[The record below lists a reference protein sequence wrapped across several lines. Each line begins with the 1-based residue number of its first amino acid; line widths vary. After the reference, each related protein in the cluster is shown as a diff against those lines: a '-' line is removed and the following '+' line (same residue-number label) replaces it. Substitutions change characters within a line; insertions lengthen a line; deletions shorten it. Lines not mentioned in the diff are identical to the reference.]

1 MKRTR
6 RRVLTAAA
14 AVATAAPALLAGA
27 APPAAAAPADG
38 TLTVTTVNRSGAEVV
53 VHGITVID
61 SATGALAQV
70 DSGVATQLPPGR
82 YRVGTE
88 IQEPD
93 ITDTVAGTIV
103 TVRSGVAT
111 PVVFD
116 ARQGRELKVGLDEP
130 LDPGSP
136 YKQQLLARICDGAV
150 PFAGTTN
157 TPGKLFVI
165 PDASAGATLGYAS
178 VWTAPGD
185 VIEVVGGEALSAPP
199 VATVDLVTLGTV
211 NMEVRQGPG
220 DAGGVAPTVT
230 PSTPGCMQWA
240 SGDAHSTDGPYRVAY
255 HLSMGDWNWT
265 YTGGIAAWFADRTV
279 REAETSTLVLNGAVS
294 GPVRYLPWANRGTVG
309 FFTAGLFA
317 DPVLTGRDLSVKAD
331 VALYRGTTLVASR
344 KGLGNSTESAVRTFY
359 GPVRS
364 SAWYTLKAH
373 AVRSTPGVPLRPDRL
388 STAADVAFRFHAGPG
403 STAVAPGYL
412 TRFVPAGLDL
422 DNSAPPGTDTPIRLT
437 LDRTSTQAGVPMWP
451 STVRK
456 VEVFAS
462 PDGGGSWRPLTVT
475 RTAAGWSALLPATA
489 SPASV
494 SLSARVTDTGG
505 NTAVTTVY
513 RAFTVR

>member
-1 MKRTR
+1 MKHTR

-14 AVATAAPALLAGA
+14 AAAVAAPALLAGA

-38 TLTVTTVNRSGAEVV
+38 TLTVTTVNRSGADVV
-53 VHGITVID
+53 VHGISVID
-61 SATGALAQV
+61 SATGALTQV
-70 DSGVATQLPPGR
+70 DSGVATPLPPGR
-82 YRVGTE
+82 YRVGTK

-93 ITDTVAGTIV
+93 ITDTLAGTIV
-103 TVRSGVAT
+103 TVRAGVAT
-111 PVVFD
+111 PVAFD
-116 ARQGRELKVGLDEP
+116 ARQGRELKVGLDDP
-130 LDPGSP
+130 PGPGSL
-136 YKQQLLARICDGAV
+136 YTQELLARICDGGVA
-150 PFAGTTN
+150 FTGTTN
-157 TPGKLFVI
+157 APGKLFVI
-165 PDASAGATLGYAS
+165 PDASVGATLGYGS

-185 VIEVVGGEALSAPP
+185 VIEVVGGEALTAPP
-199 VATVDLVTLGTV
+199 VASVDLATLGTV
-211 NMEVRQGPG
+211 NTEVRRGPESG
-220 DAGGVAPTVT
+220 DGVT
-230 PSTPGCMQWA
+230 PGVYPSAPGCMQWA
-240 SGDAHSTDGPYRVAY
+240 SGDVRRTDGPYRVAY

-265 YTGGIAAWFADRTV
+265 YGGGVAAWSADRTV
-279 REAETSTLVLNGAVS
+279 REGETSTLVFNGAVS
-294 GPVRYLPWANRGTVG
+294 GPVRYLPWTSKGTLG
-309 FFTAGLFA
+309 FFTAGLYA
-317 DPVLTGRDLSVKAD
+317 DPVLDGRDLSVKAD
-331 VALYRGTTLVASR
+331 VALYRGSTLVASR
-344 KGLGNSTESAVRTFY
+344 KGLGNSTDSAVRTFY
-359 GPVRS
+359 GPVRT

-373 AVRSTPGVPLRPDRL
+373 AVRSETGAPLRPDRL
-388 STAADVAFRFHAGPG
+388 STAVDAAFRFHAGPG
-403 STAVAPGYL
+403 SKAVAPGWL

-422 DNSAPPGTDTPIRLT
+422 ENSAAPGTDTLVRLT

-475 RTAAGWSALLPATA
+475 HTSSGWSALLPAQA